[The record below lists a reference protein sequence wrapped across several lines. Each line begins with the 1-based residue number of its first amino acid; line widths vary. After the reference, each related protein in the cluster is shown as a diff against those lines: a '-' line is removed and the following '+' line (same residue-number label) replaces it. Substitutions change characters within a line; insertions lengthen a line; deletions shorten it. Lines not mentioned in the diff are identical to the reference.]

1 MLREHLV
8 GRSAASFH
16 SFVTSVAFHNIGK
29 HVARIVNPVWSM
41 TTAICEHLSL
51 GDLPREVREMASNPW
66 TARICKAFDLSHSEA
81 EELFEEAA
89 FGGSVVNWL

>member
-8 GRSAASFH
+8 GRFP
-16 SFVTSVAFHNIGK
+16 SFVTS
-29 HVARIVNPVWSM
+29 SM

-66 TARICKAFDLSHSEA
+66 IAKLST
-81 EELFEEAA
+81 
-89 FGGSVVNWL
+89 